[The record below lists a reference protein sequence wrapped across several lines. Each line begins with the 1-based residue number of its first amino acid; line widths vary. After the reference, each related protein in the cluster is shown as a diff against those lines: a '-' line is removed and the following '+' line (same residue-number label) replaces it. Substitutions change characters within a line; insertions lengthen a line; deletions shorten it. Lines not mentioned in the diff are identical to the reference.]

1 LLIIDSSDTP
11 GDDIDSDGS
20 ELSSASKIS
29 SNSMLAERPRNVRKH
44 RYSSFFCLFLI
55 N

>member
-1 LLIIDSSDTP
+1 MEAP

-29 SNSMLAERPRNVRKH
+29 STSMLSAKSERPG
-44 RYSSFFCLFLI
+44 I
-55 N
+55 